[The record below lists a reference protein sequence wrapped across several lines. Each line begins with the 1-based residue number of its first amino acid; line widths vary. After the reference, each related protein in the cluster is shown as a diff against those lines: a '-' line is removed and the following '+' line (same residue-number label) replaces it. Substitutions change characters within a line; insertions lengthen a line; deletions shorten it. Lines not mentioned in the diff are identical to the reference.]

1 VSLCEHPSLNSLP
14 KITRKRL
21 NLRWKDRPEKKEA
34 GQMVMLFAKIL
45 GEGENAETQYP
56 WP

>member
-1 VSLCEHPSLNSLP
+1 
-14 KITRKRL
+14 L